1 MTTPA
6 TSTSGDTSNAPSSLL
21 QTSKKRSMAVDDQE
35 STTKKRQRTA
45 YDMKPDQEPITTVN
59 FAPIIAGLAGISLQE
74 QRLDKGK
81 SRVEESSASTL
92 ADAMASVYIQE
103 HASRSSKQTVAQ
115 HKQQEQRYPPVKQEE
130 SSSTNST
137 TPPTTDM
144 PSELAN
150 EKFPSL
156 RWYQAVF
163 EKEKGDSFAYLFDI
177 LWRYNYNTE
186 ILLYHQIL
194 ALPASSTER
203 RARLAAALL
212 ELKLKQ
218 SWLQKNKQAYLSHPE
233 NRDIVRWEAL
243 IKLYSE
249 VQAQERTRMQA
260 NMELVTRRMVPDQR
274 ERYRLLFQRV
284 ECGGVDSSTPLEK
297 FQGKAMKQEFEQKMA
312 QEVAQE
318 DACWKVKAEAER
330 KAAEQKQM
338 NDHVRWRVK
347 VAEDSLKFRLKSAE
361 DRFKRQLKEAEDR
374 FKRQL
379 KETEDRFKRQLKE
392 TEERARRVQEAEDPA
407 RRASPVESRS
417 RAEPRSDRL
426 LARFAK
432 FEQAQGDAAQREP
445 RSAEMGGQ
453 ATGSLDMTDM
463 IQTYP

>member
-21 QTSKKRSMAVDDQE
+21 QTSKKRSMAMDDDEQE

-59 FAPIIAGLAGISLQE
+59 FAPIIAGLAGINLQE
-74 QRLDKGK
+74 QRSDKGK

-92 ADAMASVYIQE
+92 DDAMASVRIQE
-103 HASRSSKQTVAQ
+103 HASGSSKQTVAQ
-115 HKQQEQRYPPVKQEE
+115 HKQQEQRYLPIKQEE

-186 ILLYHQIL
+186 ILLYNQIL

-249 VQAQERTRMQA
+249 VQDQERARMQA

-297 FQGKAMKQEFEQKMA
+297 FQWKAMKQEFEQKMA
-312 QEVAQE
+312 QEAAHE
-318 DACWKVKAEAER
+318 AACWKVKAEAER

-347 VAEDSLKFRLKSAE
+347 VAEDSFKFRLQNAE

-379 KETEDRFKRQLKE
+379 KETE
-392 TEERARRVQEAEDPA
+392 ERAKRVQEAEDPA

-426 LARFAK
+426 QARFAK
-432 FEQAQGDAAQREP
+432 FEQGQKDDAQREL

-463 IQTYP
+463 TQTYP